1 MHKWFE
7 AQMPKWVEKA
17 EKMTENIAP
26 EESIYGMS
34 VHMMTHMRKIIAE
47 STQTI
52 AGLKKQIDDQA
63 KKICQ
68 LQKATANTCPKMD
81 KTEPKNKPATK
92 GELDASERKVLA
104 LLCGKMPKGDVEG
117 LKNWAVAVSP
127 IESLGRKL
135 KVTNEVMDSERDKRL
150 EAQRNLLLTK
160 ERVRKLEANAN
171 GEGQEGAL
179 RQIKN
184 RLSKIEESKSGDQ
197 EISEDALRMILRKLA
212 PEIEV
217 MIAQSVDRIMEGIRS
232 PVSSPRHKE
241 GSSFRRRMIC
251 SSWTLPPPKND
262 TQPSPKRA
270 KTAPEGKK

>member
-1 MHKWFE
+1 
-7 AQMPKWVEKA
+7 
-17 EKMTENIAP
+17 
-26 EESIYGMS
+26 
-34 VHMMTHMRKIIAE
+34 MMTHMRKIIAE

-68 LQKATANTCPKMD
+68 LQKATVNTCPKMD
-81 KTEPKNKPATK
+81 KPEPKNKPATK

-104 LLCGKMPKGDVEG
+104 LLRGKMPKGDVEG
-117 LKNWAVAVSP
+117 LKNWALQEVALAVSP

-150 EAQRNLLLTK
+150 EAQRNLLLTE

-171 GEGQEGAL
+171 GEGQELAL

-212 PEIEV
+212 PEIEM
-217 MIAQSVDRIMEGIRS
+217 MIAQSVDRIMEGKPSEFTSAQRGLIFQEEDDML
-232 PVSSPRHKE
+232 KLD
-241 GSSFRRRMIC
+241 F
-251 SSWTLPPPKND
+251 TPPKND